1 MRSVTPPPPDTP
13 SHPLDRTDRAM
24 LARARKGRRKRVGQ
38 GAQQINVTVERGLLA
53 PVSAFARKIGVNGAA
68 LVADG
73 LRKRVKA

>member
-1 MRSVTPPPPDTP
+1 
-13 SHPLDRTDRAM
+13 
-24 LARARKGRRKRVGQ
+24 
-38 GAQQINVTVERGLLA
+38 VTVERGLLA